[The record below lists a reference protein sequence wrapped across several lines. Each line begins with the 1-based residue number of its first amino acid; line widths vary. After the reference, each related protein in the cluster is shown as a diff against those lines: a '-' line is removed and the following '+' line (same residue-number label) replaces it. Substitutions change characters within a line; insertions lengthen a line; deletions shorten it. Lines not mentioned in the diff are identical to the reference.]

1 LQERELKDLK
11 ADFGAVGDGVTDDT
25 ASVQAALSWVAA
37 ARSSLSIP
45 ESSGFYAIYAP
56 LTVVQGA
63 SFAVY
68 GPHRQ
73 GADFRTGLLWK
84 GAPGL
89 NMLTL
94 DGCRDSEWHGFAI
107 DAGVSAAI
115 EPAVLLDID
124 KLTAGSW
131 NSRKNTFGGML
142 LRGGSTATVRISH
155 TTPVN
160 NEANLFD
167 QCGIFSVPGSI
178 WTPAGGNAGPVGF
191 QIKHVNAKAN
201 IIRNC
206 EISGKAYAVDIVDG
220 SFRVRDTE
228 FSGCGTWVRNA
239 GRGEPCVID
248 GCDGDSSRTF
258 LETTLTQT
266 SPVIASGNR
275 FFPLHDG
282 PLFVFGDTI
291 GPVTLL
297 NNEFANG
304 AYKAPALS
312 YSSIPGNGPMVTAIG
327 NTFPNDQI
335 LPVPTPA
342 NAARLRSLYMLANMY
357 YTSGNVRNLMND
369 YLVPNRNTGQSLAG
383 LQIHGSSGFRGEVQS
398 VVQAVQAIQTN
409 QPVASVTTTA
419 FWTLRSTPTFQPG
432 LFEGQELR
440 LTNTGV
446 NDLGLLDEKS
456 LPGTQLCLL
465 ERSPVFKPKASATF
479 QWTAAY
485 GGRWIQVSPVVTP
498 L

>member
-1 LQERELKDLK
+1 LKDLK

-25 ASVQAALSWVAA
+25 AAVQAALSWVAA

-45 ESSGFYAIYAP
+45 ESGGFYAIYAP
-56 LTVVQGA
+56 LTVTQGA
-63 SFAVY
+63 SFGVF
-68 GPHRQ
+68 GPHKQ

-107 DAGVSAAI
+107 DAGVNAAI

-167 QCGIFSVPGSI
+167 QCGVFSVPGSV

-191 QIKHVNAKAN
+191 QVKHVNAKAN

-206 EISGKAYAVDIVDG
+206 EISGKAYGVDVVDG
-220 SFRVRDTE
+220 SFRIRDSE
-228 FSGCGTWVRNA
+228 FSGNGTWLRNG
-239 GRGEPCVID
+239 GRGEPTIID
-248 GCDGDSSRTF
+248 GCDGDSSRTI
-258 LETTLTQT
+258 LECTITQT
-266 SPVIASGNR
+266 SPVIIQATR
-275 FFPLHDG
+275 FYPQHPG
-282 PLFVFGDTI
+282 PLFVFGDTL

-304 AYKAPALS
+304 AYKAPTDS
-312 YSSIPGNGPMVTAIG
+312 YTTMPGNGPMVTAIG

-335 LPVPTPA
+335 LPIPA
-342 NAARLRSLYMLANMY
+342 LQAAKLRALYSM
-357 YTSGNVRNLMND
+357 GNVYYGPGNTRHFLPD
-369 YLVPNRNTGQSLAG
+369 TLIPNRNTGQQVASLRIGGASGFSGDVQQINQALIQINPNQPTVFLSATANHSLTSVPTFRPGMFDGQEVKLVNIGNFNVGLIDRNSLAG
-383 LQIHGSSGFRGEVQS
+383 SALSLV
-398 VVQAVQAIQTN
+398 
-409 QPVASVTTTA
+409 
-419 FWTLRSTPTFQPG
+419 TPTVLIPPRG
-432 LFEGQELR
+432 SVS
-440 LTNTGV
+440 LTWHFNAWYQT
-446 NDLGLLDEKS
+446 
-456 LPGTQLCLL
+456 
-465 ERSPVFKPKASATF
+465 SPAL
-479 QWTAAY
+479 
-485 GGRWIQVSPVVTP
+485 SP